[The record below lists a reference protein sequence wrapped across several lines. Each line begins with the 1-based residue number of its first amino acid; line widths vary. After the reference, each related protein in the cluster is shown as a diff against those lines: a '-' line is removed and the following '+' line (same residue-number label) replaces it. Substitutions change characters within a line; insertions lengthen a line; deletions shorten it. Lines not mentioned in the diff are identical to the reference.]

1 MTTFSNSRS
10 YRLVSGY
17 IHVNITDVH
26 AQKKKKTKTSTKLFF
41 KKKWVYARKVRSI
54 HSCENAYRK
63 QSYFSPRFFE
73 CVFFVV
79 ALFYFLKV
87 LQCFKFAEKKIIILH
102 KSFHPVLSSP
112 LDKSKTFRVENISV
126 FSISM
131 YLQCLMSDPNL
142 QGPLF
147 LGPTITLF

>member
-1 MTTFSNSRS
+1 MFS
-10 YRLVSGY
+10 
-17 IHVNITDVH
+17 H
-26 AQKKKKTKTSTKLFF
+26 KKKRKQKHQQNFSF
-41 KKKWVYARKVRSI
+41 KKKWVYTRKVRSI
-54 HSCENAYRK
+54 HSYENAYRK
-63 QSYFSPRFFE
+63 QSYFSPRFFWV
-73 CVFFVV
+73 CFFVVV
-79 ALFYFLKV
+79 ALFYFLNV

-126 FSISM
+126 FSVSM

-147 LGPTITLF
+147 LGPTITSF

>member
-1 MTTFSNSRS
+1 MFS
-10 YRLVSGY
+10 
-17 IHVNITDVH
+17 HK
-26 AQKKKKTKTSTKLFF
+26 KKKKTKTSTKLFF
-41 KKKWVYARKVRSI
+41 KKKWVYTRKVRSI

-63 QSYFSPRFFE
+63 QSYFSPGFFE
-73 CVFFVV
+73 CVFFCCCVI
-79 ALFYFLKV
+79 LLSE
-87 LQCFKFAEKKIIILH
+87 CFKFAEKKIIILH

-126 FSISM
+126 FSVSM

-147 LGPTITLF
+147 LGPTITSF

>member
-1 MTTFSNSRS
+1 MFS
-10 YRLVSGY
+10 
-17 IHVNITDVH
+17 H
-26 AQKKKKTKTSTKLFF
+26 KKKKRKQKHQQNFSL
-41 KKKWVYARKVRSI
+41 KKNEYIQEKFVRYI
-54 HSCENAYRK
+54 LVK

-73 CVFFVV
+73 CVFFCCCVI
-79 ALFYFLKV
+79 LLSE
-87 LQCFKFAEKKIIILH
+87 CFKFAEKKIIILH

-126 FSISM
+126 FNVSM

-147 LGPTITLF
+147 LGPTITSF

>member
-1 MTTFSNSRS
+1 MFS
-10 YRLVSGY
+10 
-17 IHVNITDVH
+17 H
-26 AQKKKKTKTSTKLFF
+26 KKKENKTSTKLFF
-41 KKKWVYARKVRSI
+41 KKNEYIQEKFVRYI
-54 HSCENAYRK
+54 LVRMHTENRVIFRPGFL
-63 QSYFSPRFFE
+63 S
-73 CVFFVV
+73 VFFFV